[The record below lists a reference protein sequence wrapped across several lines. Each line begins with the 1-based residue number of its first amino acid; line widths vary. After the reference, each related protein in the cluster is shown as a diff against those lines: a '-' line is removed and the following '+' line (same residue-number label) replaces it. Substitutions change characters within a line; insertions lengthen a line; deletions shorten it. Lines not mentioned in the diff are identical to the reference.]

1 MTSNVRARRANHE
14 EVRVQIEAQQNEE
27 VVRLIGSM
35 KRYRPLA
42 LAMLRPAV
50 FAMVAVVLILV
61 VLPALA
67 AQAGAVS

>member
-1 MTSNVRARRANHE
+1 M
-14 EVRVQIEAQQNEE
+14 QIEAQQNEE
-27 VVRLIGSM
+27 VVRLMGSM

-42 LAMLRPAV
+42 VAMLRPAI
-50 FAMVAVVLILV
+50 FAVVAVVLILV